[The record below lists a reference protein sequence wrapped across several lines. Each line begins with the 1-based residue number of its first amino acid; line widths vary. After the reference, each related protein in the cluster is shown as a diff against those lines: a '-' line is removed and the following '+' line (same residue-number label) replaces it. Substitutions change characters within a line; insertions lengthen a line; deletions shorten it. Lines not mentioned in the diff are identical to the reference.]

1 MRTDTEI
8 RYEGFSILFR
18 YMDMV
23 DAERFLALVQREK
36 FDYTTWR
43 EDLLEYLTIEEISAR
58 AMKYVQSQEQHVL
71 SSTTAEQQS

>member
-18 YMDMV
+18 YMDIV
-23 DAERFLALVQREK
+23 EAERFLTLIQREK

-43 EDLLEYLTIEEISAR
+43 EDLLEDLTIEEISAR
-58 AMKYVQSQEQHVL
+58 AMKYVHAQEQDAL
-71 SSTTAEQQS
+71 PSTISS